1 VIQDRNLRRAILI
14 RNTLTDE
21 RWDRIASK
29 VAGKQGDRGRT
40 GQDNRLFVEAV
51 LWVARTGAPWRDLPE
66 KFGNWNSVFK
76 RFRRWAKKDIW
87 EGIFNELS
95 ADADIE
101 YLMIDSSVVRTHQH
115 GSGAKGGSNTR
126 PSVVHAED

>member
-1 VIQDRNLRRAILI
+1 MI
-14 RNTLTDE
+14 RTTLTDE
-21 RWDRIASK
+21 QWGRIASK

-40 GQDNRLFVEAV
+40 GQDNRLFIEAV

-76 RFRRWAKKDIW
+76 RFRRWAKKGIW
-87 EGIFNELS
+87 ESIFNELS

-115 GSGAKGGSNTR
+115 GSGAKGGSNIR
-126 PSVVHAED
+126 PSVVPAED